1 MTTFLYSASMSLDG
15 FIAGP
20 GGDMSWLSDLLAEPE
35 VPDSGDLTADIG
47 ALLIGKRTFTG
58 DDPNAGTDAE
68 GAYGGTWDG
77 PSIVLTHEPPADGAA
92 AEPGV
97 TYATDFESA
106 VRLAREAAGGK
117 SVSIL
122 GANVAAQCLA
132 AGLLD
137 EVLVFVAPVLLGDG
151 VRLFDHPGGTKVRLE
166 RIPEKSGPLALW
178 FRVVR

>member
-1 MTTFLYSASMSLDG
+1 MTTFLFSAAMSLDG

-35 VPDSGDLTADIG
+35 APDSGDLTAEIG

-77 PSIVLTHEPPADGAA
+77 PSIVLTHTPPPDDAA
-92 AEPGV
+92 PEPGT
-97 TYATDFESA
+97 TYATDLDSA
-106 VRLAREAAGGK
+106 IRLAREAAGDK
-117 SVSIL
+117 AVSIL

-132 AGLLD
+132 AGVLD
-137 EVLVFVAPVLLGDG
+137 EILVFVTPVLLGDG
-151 VRLFDHPGGTKVRLE
+151 VRLFDHPGGTQVRLE
-166 RIPEKSGPLALW
+166 RIPERSSPTALRY
-178 FRVVR
+178 RVVH